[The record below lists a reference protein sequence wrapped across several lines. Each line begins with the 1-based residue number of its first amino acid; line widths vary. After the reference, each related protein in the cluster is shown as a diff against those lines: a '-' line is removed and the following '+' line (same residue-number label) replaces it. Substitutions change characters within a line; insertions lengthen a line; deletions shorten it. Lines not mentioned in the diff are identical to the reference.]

1 MLNKYHSLCTLFI
14 EHLITISINRLKSSK
29 STPDILLSLQLLTY
43 VFDICPSFISDDI
56 LLEIPSCVFSWIIGD
71 GNHYNTA
78 FSLFRSILCSLK
90 QQARWK
96 ILTQFRNTVLNMFH
110 LFIESLPPLSIE
122 SIYDLI
128 RKDPIAFFHNN
139 SISKELLS
147 QYSNSSYLLLAR
159 GCLNS
164 ILFFSRYCYE
174 CIEEVIQS
182 LLTVTTRCLFL
193 QESSLLTL
201 SICISIIVHSF
212 IL

>member
-1 MLNKYHSLCTLFI
+1 M
-14 EHLITISINRLKSSK
+14 
-29 STPDILLSLQLLTY
+29 
-43 VFDICPSFISDDI
+43 FDICPSFISDDI

-78 FSLFRSILCSLK
+78 FSLFQSILCSLK

-174 CIEEVIQS
+174 CIEEVIPI
-182 LLTVTTRCLFL
+182 LWFD
-193 QESSLLTL
+193 
-201 SICISIIVHSF
+201 CIF
-212 IL
+212 EAY